1 MPSTET
7 EGEGKEEG
15 VKEEEGERKE
25 EGKKWQKNVN
35 YVSEYDGWR
44 NGARNRH
51 ISVDILENVTQVVL
65 TAICSS
71 RKESPFDMCTLN

>member
-1 MPSTET
+1 VPSTET

-15 VKEEEGERKE
+15 MKEEEGERKE

-44 NGARNRH
+44 N
-51 ISVDILENVTQVVL
+51 
-65 TAICSS
+65 
-71 RKESPFDMCTLN
+71 